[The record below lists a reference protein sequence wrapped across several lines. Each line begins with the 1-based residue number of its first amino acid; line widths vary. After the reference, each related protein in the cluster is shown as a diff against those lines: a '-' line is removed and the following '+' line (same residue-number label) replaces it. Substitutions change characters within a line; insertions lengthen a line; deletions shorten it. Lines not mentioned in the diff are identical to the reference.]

1 MLAYISCRLPTP
13 PPFSHQGDGVRNL
26 FGDGGTS
33 RNIEYWCF
41 IPTNPLPEHHIDD
54 LVGLLW
60 NYDWNYKFSITKV
73 HNWPGRVSEIF
84 ILPFALPS
92 RLSGKKTGSIHYSEL
107 ANYVSP
113 PSSNRLSVEWAWYQ
127 IYCFTRFP
135 GNLKRGDKI
144 SDLWISL
151 I

>member
-41 IPTNPLPEHHIDD
+41 NPTNPLPEHHIYD
-54 LVGLLW
+54 LAGLLW
-60 NYDWNYKFSITKV
+60 NHDWNYKFSITKV
-73 HNWPGRVSEIF
+73 HDWPGPQKYSCFHCTSFTIKRQKI
-84 ILPFALPS
+84 
-92 RLSGKKTGSIHYSEL
+92 GSIHYSEL

-113 PSSNRLSVEWAWYQ
+113 PSHNRLSVEWAWYQ